1 MTSDDALGPKVDRS
15 VPQSARVWNYW
26 LGGTDNYEVDR
37 RAGDAYAEVYPQIVE
52 LARTSRLFLARAVGR
67 LAGEAGVRQFLDI
80 GAGLPTVDNTHEV
93 AQRIAPDAH
102 VVYVDNDPLVLA
114 HVRALL
120 AGTPEGAT
128 HYIEADLRDPDGL
141 LDRVRTVLDF
151 SRPVALMLMGVMGHI
166 VDDEEAQSV
175 VARLKDALAPGSHL
189 ALYDSTDTEASMNE
203 VQSGVTTPR
212 GRSRTGCGGPRSST
226 AISRA
231 WSPSNPASCR
241 VRGGGRRCDRSKRST
256 IPPCAEW
263 PANPRPPAPSCGC
276 PQTAC
281 SVFS

>member
-1 MTSDDALGPKVDRS
+1 VTSDDALGPKVDRS

-114 HVRALL
+114 HARALL
-120 AGTPEGAT
+120 TSTPEGAT
-128 HYIEADLRDPDGL
+128 AYIEADLHEPADILEKASRT
-141 LDRVRTVLDF
+141 LDL
-151 SRPVALMLMGVMGHI
+151 SRPVALMLMGIMGH
-166 VDDEEAQSV
+166 VADEAEIKRIIGELLEPLPSGSFLTLYDGTATDEAFTEAQEGYDETGAVPYRLRRPEQIAGFFEGLDLVEPGV
-175 VARLKDALAPGSHL
+175 VPVNLWRP
-189 ALYDSTDTEASMNE
+189 E
-203 VQSGVTTPR
+203 P
-212 GRSRTGCGGPRSST
+212 
-226 AISRA
+226 
-231 WSPSNPASCR
+231 SPF
-241 VRGGGRRCDRSKRST
+241 
-256 IPPCAEW
+256 
-263 PANPRPPAPSCGC
+263 PPAEVHAYGGIGRKR
-276 PQTAC
+276 
-281 SVFS
+281 

>member
-203 VQSGVTTPR
+203 AQSGYDATGAVPYR
-212 GRSRTGCGGPRSST
+212 LRRPAFVHRYFEGLEPVEPGIVPCSRWRPEVRPLEAVDHPTVCGVARKP
-226 AISRA
+226 
-231 WSPSNPASCR
+231 
-241 VRGGGRRCDRSKRST
+241 
-256 IPPCAEW
+256 
-263 PANPRPPAPSCGC
+263 
-276 PQTAC
+276 
-281 SVFS
+281 